1 MRLKIFPLLFF
12 FFLFLLFIY
21 LFFLIFFFFFENQD
35 QENIMANHKIA
46 YLNDRHTSVF
56 VDPLLLSPLLCSLK
70 TERDDTKG
78 LRERGMTSGAYS
90 EG

>member
-1 MRLKIFPLLFF
+1 MRLKIFPLFF
-12 FFLFLLFIY
+12 FFFSFPFIY
-21 LFFLIFFFFFENQD
+21 LFIFFFFENQD

-70 TERDDTKG
+70 NERDDTKG

>member
-1 MRLKIFPLLFF
+1 MQTQNLSSSFF
-12 FFLFLLFIY
+12 FFFSFPFIY
-21 LFFLIFFFFFENQD
+21 LFIYFLFYFFENQD

>member
-1 MRLKIFPLLFF
+1 
-12 FFLFLLFIY
+12 
-21 LFFLIFFFFFENQD
+21 
-35 QENIMANHKIA
+35 MANHKIA
-46 YLNDRHTSVF
+46 YLNHRHTSVF

>member
-12 FFLFLLFIY
+12 FFFFSFYLFIY
-21 LFFLIFFFFFENQD
+21 FFFFENQD